1 MIYKNYLD
9 LKSNLLRNNRLLKL
23 CIVVFALASMVSS
36 VTAYRS
42 LNYVRTSYVPMGYAN
57 QPINFTDTS
66 INEVGAKIYTR
77 YIFDL
82 ILNYTPSSARE
93 KFTEAIPM
101 IHTRYYD
108 EANEDLMRQLETI
121 ERLRIVS
128 SYQIEEI
135 RINEQGRAIR
145 VKGLRTR
152 HTYGKKVDE
161 MVEEWEL
168 HYEIVDANF
177 KITRIKKIS

>member
-1 MIYKNYLD
+1 MILKNYMD

-23 CIVVFALASMVSS
+23 CIVVFALSSMVSS

-42 LNYVRTSYVPMGYAN
+42 LNYVRTSYIPMGYAN
-57 QPINFTDTS
+57 QPINFTDTT
-66 INEVGAKIYTR
+66 INESGAKIYSR
-77 YIFDL
+77 YLFDL

-93 KFTEAIPM
+93 KFTEAIPL
-101 IHTRYYD
+101 IHTRYY
-108 EANEDLMRQLETI
+108 NEINEELMQKLETI
-121 ERLRIVS
+121 ERLRLVS
-128 SYQIEEI
+128 SFQIEEI
-135 RINEQGRAIR
+135 KINKQGKAIR

-161 MVEEWEL
+161 LVEEWEL
-168 HYEIVDANF
+168 RYVIVDANF